1 MKKKKSLLSLGI
13 LALVLVLGV
22 GYAVVSNVGLTFDGT
37 ATVADAD
44 LKVSITGVQDAKT
57 GDAEI
62 THSWKASGEKA
73 DTFEITKMVLNET
86 VTITYTV
93 TNEETDVTANLA
105 EKTALTNS
113 NTAHFSATYS
123 IPDEGKELAPG
134 ESTTVTVT
142 VTLDVTPTT
151 QAESSTEIGFAL
163 EASPKE

>member
-93 TNEETDVTANLA
+93 TNVETDVTAYLA
-105 EKTALTNS
+105 QKTALTNS
-113 NTAHFSATYS
+113 NPDHFIAEYS
-123 IPDEGKELAPG
+123 IADGGEELAPG

-142 VTLDVTPTT
+142 VTLKTTPTT
-151 QAESSTEIGFAL
+151 QEESSAEIGFAL

>member
-22 GYAVVSNVGLTFDGT
+22 GYAVVSNVGLTFGGT

-44 LKVSITGVQDAKT
+44 LKVSITDVQDAPS
-57 GDAEI
+57 GAAEI

-73 DTFEITKMVLNET
+73 DTFEITKMALRET

-93 TNEETDVTANLA
+93 TNEEEDVTANLA

-113 NTAHFSATYS
+113 NPTHFTATYS

-142 VTLDVTPTT
+142 VTLNVTPTT
-151 QAESSTEIGFAL
+151 ENESSTEIGFAL

>member
-62 THSWKASGEKA
+62 THSWKASGKA
-73 DTFEITKMVLNET
+73 EN
-86 VTITYTV
+86 
-93 TNEETDVTANLA
+93 
-105 EKTALTNS
+105 
-113 NTAHFSATYS
+113 
-123 IPDEGKELAPG
+123 
-134 ESTTVTVT
+134 
-142 VTLDVTPTT
+142 
-151 QAESSTEIGFAL
+151 
-163 EASPKE
+163 